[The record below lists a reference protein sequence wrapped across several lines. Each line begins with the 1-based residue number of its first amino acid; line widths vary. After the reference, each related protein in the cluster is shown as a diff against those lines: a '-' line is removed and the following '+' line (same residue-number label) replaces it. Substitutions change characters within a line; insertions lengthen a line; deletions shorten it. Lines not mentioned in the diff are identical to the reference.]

1 MPGCDIQ
8 PVETLTWSWRAGLR
22 EGAIGAIGAIGCAPL
37 VIFALMLALGSNS
50 KWAIGCLLFS
60 IVPGLLLGAVAGLTT
75 GVKDMKTV
83 PNQGI
88 RLSMRCAIYGG
99 LVVGMT
105 ASTVLGMTAST
116 VLGFFSAWDTAWAG
130 LFVGLVFGLA
140 VALIAGTWLGGLDVI
155 LHYFLR
161 LLLYVKGRTPLN
173 LVRFLD
179 YTAKDL
185 NFLQK
190 VGGSYIFIHGMLLEH
205 FAAMQT
211 EGKSNPQET
220 PALIATTPFEAVSPI
235 R

>member
-1 MPGCDIQ
+1 M
-8 PVETLTWSWRAGLR
+8 
-22 EGAIGAIGAIGCAPL
+22 
-37 VIFALMLALGSNS
+37 
-50 KWAIGCLLFS
+50 
-60 IVPGLLLGAVAGLTT
+60 
-75 GVKDMKTV
+75 
-83 PNQGI
+83 
-88 RLSMRCAIYGG
+88 
-99 LVVGMT
+99 
-105 ASTVLGMTAST
+105 
-116 VLGFFSAWDTAWAG
+116 
-130 LFVGLVFGLA
+130 VFGLA